1 MQSARETCGPAQPH
15 EHRKEHRIV
24 IRKRRPRV
32 RGPFRVSALA
42 LTLATLISS
51 AGCFEPARLHTVDRY
66 RAGVVFVLP
75 GIEGRSFA
83 NYNIAVGLDEGG
95 VPSAIE
101 IYDWTIGVPGAQLAN
116 LALLPRNKEKAAQLA
131 QRIVAH
137 QDNYPGTPVHL
148 VGHSGGAGLL
158 VLAMEAL
165 PADRRVDSAVLLAPA
180 LTPDYDL
187 SRSLLHVSRM
197 YNFYSNLDLG
207 LLGLGTSLFGT
218 IDRDFGPSA
227 GAIGFQSPF
236 DAFDAS
242 ADLYRARLTQ
252 VEWTPEL
259 MRVGATGN
267 HFGWSSRTFARLYLA
282 PLLKNRSLPT
292 LP

>member
-1 MQSARETCGPAQPH
+1 MICQ
-15 EHRKEHRIV
+15 
-24 IRKRRPRV
+24 RRPRV
-32 RGPFRVSALA
+32 RGPFRASATAFSLA
-42 LTLATLISS
+42 ALSTLV
-51 AGCFEPARLHTVDRY
+51 GCFEPARLHTVDRY

-95 VPSAIE
+95 IPSAIE
-101 IYDWTIGVPGAQLAN
+101 IYDWTIGLPGAQLAN
-116 LALLPRNKEKAAQLA
+116 LALLPRNREKAAQLA

-137 QDNYPGTPVHL
+137 QNEYPGTPVHL

-165 PADRRVDSAVLLAPA
+165 PADRRVDCAVLLAPA
-180 LTPDYDL
+180 VTPDYDL
-187 SRSLLHVSRM
+187 SRALLHVARM

-207 LLGLGTSLFGT
+207 LLGVGTSLFGN

-227 GAIGFQSPF
+227 GAIGFQPPF
-236 DAFDAS
+236 DTMDAS
-242 ADLYRARLTQ
+242 ADLYRARLVQ

-259 MRVGATGN
+259 LRVGASGN